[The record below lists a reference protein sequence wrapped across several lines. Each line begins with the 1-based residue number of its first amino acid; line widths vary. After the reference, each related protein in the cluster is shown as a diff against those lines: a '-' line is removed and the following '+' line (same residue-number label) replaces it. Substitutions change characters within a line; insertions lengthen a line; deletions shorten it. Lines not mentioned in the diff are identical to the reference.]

1 MNRTL
6 KTLVLFLLVS
16 TVSFAVGQDKGRGES
31 DGNKTTIVKDDN
43 KGGGTETTIVK
54 DDNKG
59 GGTVKGDKPDG
70 ISSAKKP
77 KDFNVGQKARRS
89 NNKPVEKK
97 SSWLKRLFSKDKT
110 KKESNPD

>member
-31 DGNKTTIVKDDN
+31 DGNK
-43 KGGGTETTIVK
+43 TTIVK

>member
-43 KGGGTETTIVK
+43 KGGGT
-54 DDNKG
+54 
-59 GGTVKGDKPDG
+59 VKGDKPDG

-77 KDFNVGQKARRS
+77 KDVNVGQKARRS

>member
-31 DGNKTTIVKDDN
+31 DGNK
-43 KGGGTETTIVK
+43 TTIVK

-97 SSWLKRLFSKDKT
+97 SSWLKR
-110 KKESNPD
+110 